1 MCIHNYKYS
10 WEREKSRRVA
20 WKIEIEQPL
29 WKKRAQQWFYWKPTN
44 SLIVI
49 QFIFL
54 QIKRCACMCFN
65 FIFFD
70 LKDRRI
76 DRRYK
81 IFVNIYCVNL
91 MKCIESSSNKWAL
104 YFLLAVPLFLKIT
117 ISFMPSAKLWIR
129 KENTQKN
136 SIKLFWKL
144 LDEIELKE
152 QLDTLESRDWIRK
165 WIQK

>member
-1 MCIHNYKYS
+1 MY
-10 WEREKSRRVA
+10 V
-20 WKIEIEQPL
+20 
-29 WKKRAQQWFYWKPTN
+29 F
-44 SLIVI
+44 
-49 QFIFL
+49 QFH
-54 QIKRCACMCFN
+54 
-65 FIFFD
+65 FFD

-152 QLDTLESRDWIRK
+152 QLDTRVQRLDQKMDSKIKQQEPKKIEIHFEVLVKKKHNLNRK
-165 WIQK
+165 NNFFLVDIEYNND